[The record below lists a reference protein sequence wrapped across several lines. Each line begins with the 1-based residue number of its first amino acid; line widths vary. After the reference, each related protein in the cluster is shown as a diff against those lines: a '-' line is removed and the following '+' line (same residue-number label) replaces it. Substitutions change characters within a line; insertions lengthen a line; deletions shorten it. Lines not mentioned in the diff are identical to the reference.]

1 MKEHHRCV
9 LDTKKIIK
17 WGNSAGVLLPKSV
30 LENLNLSL
38 GKEVRFVFEAGK
50 IYLKNASNDLH
61 IPDYDLEE
69 LMKEYDLQ
77 QDVIDNELSYDF
89 QPVGREIINP

>member
-1 MKEHHRCV
+1 MKER
-9 LDTKKIIK
+9 
-17 WGNSAGVLLPKSV
+17 
-30 LENLNLSL
+30 
-38 GKEVRFVFEAGK
+38 
-50 IYLKNASNDLH
+50 H

-89 QPVGREIINP
+89 QPVGREIIEP